1 MVKDGRRARSRA
13 NGEGSIYR
21 RKDGYWVAALSVDGK
36 RKTLYGK
43 TRSQVEKRLREERS
57 NQERGLPVITSPL
70 TAAEYLTEW
79 VESMQQE
86 VRPSTWKAYECL
98 IRLHA
103 VPGLAGIRLIKLSA
117 EDIERVCRQAPLS
130 PASRRKLHA
139 VLHRALEDAVRH
151 NKVVRNVAKMARPV
165 KAPRPE
171 METLSQAEA
180 LQLLDAAR
188 GDHLEALYVLA
199 LTTGMRQGEML
210 ALRWQDVDLE
220 NGWLRVT
227 GTLQRGKS
235 GEAPRITEP
244 KTPNS
249 RRRLELAPTA
259 VEALRRHRESQLG
272 ETVPSGLVFP
282 NRDGR
287 PWDSRNLV
295 QREFELLLKKAN
307 VKRIRFHDLRH
318 TAATLMLELGIN
330 PKVASEMLGHSNVSI
345 TLQLYSH
352 ALPGMHKAASELLG
366 LALTNPALTDGQVSK

>member
-1 MVKDGRRARSRA
+1 MAKEARRPRSRA
-13 NGEGSIYR
+13 NGEGTIYQR
-21 RKDGYWVAALSVDGK
+21 QDGYWVAALFVDGK
-36 RKTLYGK
+36 RKPLYGK
-43 TRSQVEKRLREERS
+43 TRAQVEKRLRDERS
-57 NQERGLPVITSPL
+57 NQEQGLPVITSPL
-70 TAAEYLTEW
+70 TAGDYLTEW
-79 VESMQQE
+79 VKTMEQE
-86 VRPSTWKAYECL
+86 VRPSTWKAYESL

-103 VPGLAGIRLIKLSA
+103 APALANVRLIRLSA
-117 EDIERVCRQAPLS
+117 EDIERVCREAPVS
-130 PASRRKLHA
+130 PATRRKLHA

-151 NKVVRNVAKMARPV
+151 NKVARNVAKMARPV

-188 GDHLEALYVLA
+188 DDHLEALYVLA

-210 ALRWQDVDLE
+210 ALRWRDVDLE
-220 NGWLRVT
+220 SGWLRVT
-227 GTLQRGKS
+227 GTLQRGRND
-235 GEAPRITEP
+235 EFPRIAEP

-249 RRRLELAPTA
+249 RRRLDLAPTA
-259 VEALRRHRESQLG
+259 IEALMRHKELQG
-272 ETVPSGLVFP
+272 DAVTEPPGLVFP
-282 NRDGR
+282 NSEGR
-287 PWDSRNLV
+287 PWDGRNLV
-295 QREFELLLKKAN
+295 QREFGPLLKRAN

-366 LALTNPALTDGQVSK
+366 LALTRPALATG